1 MRRMTVYMIAITV
14 LVVALPLPLAAQTPA
29 QLPPEQIERIETVIA
44 SKMAR
49 QSIPALSIAIAV
61 NNRIVYANGFG
72 FADLEN
78 FVPARAD
85 TLYRTASIAKPMTA
99 TAVLQL
105 VERGKLDLDA
115 PIQQYCPAFP
125 EKNWR
130 VTARQ
135 LLGHLGGV
143 RHYKS
148 MEEATGKKHYFSVVE
163 SLELFK
169 NDPLL
174 HEPGTK
180 FSYTTFGY
188 VLLGCAIEGASGMS
202 YLDYMQKNVFDPAG
216 MHRTG
221 PDDVHRILPNRARG
235 YVVLDEDDYESLPD
249 AAKADAEVGALYNAS
264 LHDTSMKVPG
274 GGLVS
279 TAIDLVKFAL
289 AHNTGLLLEEET
301 REQMWTRQATR
312 DGQQTKFGLGWL
324 PIELPDER
332 PPGVLVLAAGGQPG
346 TSTLLVL
353 RPDRGRAIALMVNLQ
368 GMVGN
373 LRRLSFQVRMALMGE
388 SEPPTSRE

>member
-1 MRRMTVYMIAITV
+1 MRRITVYMIAITV

-44 SKMAR
+44 SEMAR

-78 FVPARAD
+78 SVPARAD
-85 TLYRTASIAKPMTA
+85 TLFRTASIAKSMTA

-105 VERGKLDLDA
+105 VERSKLDLDA

-125 EKNWR
+125 EKNWP

-148 MEEATGKKHYFSVVE
+148 GEEATGKKHYFSVVE

-169 NDPLL
+169 DDPLL
-174 HEPGTK
+174 HEPGTA
-180 FSYTTFGY
+180 FRYTTFGY

-249 AAKADAEVGALYNAS
+249 AAKTAAEVGALYNAS

-279 TAIDLVKFAL
+279 TAVDLVKFAL

-301 REQMWTRQATR
+301 RKQMWTRQATR
-312 DGQQTKFGLGWL
+312 DGQQSNFGLGWVV
-324 PIELPDER
+324 IEFTDER
-332 PPGVLVLAAGGQPG
+332 APRVLVMAAGGQPG
-346 TSTLLVL
+346 TSTFLVL
-353 RPDRGRAIALMVNLQ
+353 SPDRGRAIALMVNLE
-368 GMVGN
+368 GMFGN
-373 LRRLSFQVRMALMGE
+373 LRRLAGQVRMAVMGE

>member
-1 MRRMTVYMIAITV
+1 MRRITVYMIAITV

-44 SKMAR
+44 SEMAR

-105 VERGKLDLDA
+105 AERGKLDLDA

-125 EKNWR
+125 EKNWP

-148 MEEATGKKHYFSVVE
+148 GEEATGKKHYFSVVE

-169 NDPLL
+169 DDPLL
-174 HEPGTK
+174 HEPGTA
-180 FSYTTFGY
+180 FRYTTFGY

-279 TAIDLVKFAL
+279 TAVDLVKFAL

-301 REQMWTRQATR
+301 RKQMWTRQATR
-312 DGQQTKFGLGWL
+312 DGQQSNFGLGWVV
-324 PIELPDER
+324 IEFTDER
-332 PPGVLVLAAGGQPG
+332 APGVLVMAAGGQPG
-346 TSTLLVL
+346 TSTFLVL
-353 RPDRGRAIALMVNLQ
+353 RPDRGRAIALMVNLE
-368 GMVGN
+368 GMFGN
-373 LRRLSFQVRMALMGE
+373 LRRLAGQVRKAVMGE

>member
-1 MRRMTVYMIAITV
+1 MRRITVYMIAITV

-44 SKMAR
+44 SEMAR

-125 EKNWR
+125 EKNWP

-148 MEEATGKKHYFSVVE
+148 GEEATGKKHYFSVVE

-169 NDPLL
+169 DEPLL

-180 FSYTTFGY
+180 FSYTTYGY
-188 VLLGCAIEGASGMS
+188 SLLGCAVEGASGTL
-202 YLDYMQKNVFDPAG
+202 YEEYMREHVFGPAG
-216 MHRTG
+216 MTRTQ
-221 PDDVHRILPNRARG
+221 PDNVFVIIPNRARG
-235 YVVLDEDDYESLPD
+235 YIRLDEETYAQLPD
-249 AAKADAEVGALYNAS
+249 EAKRFAQVGELYNAQ

-279 TAIDLVKFAL
+279 TAVDLANFAL
-289 AHNTGLLLEEET
+289 AVKNGVLLKESS
-301 REQMWTRQATR
+301 REQVWQRQKTH
-312 DGQQTKFGLGWL
+312 DGQETSYGLGWSVSQINGMKSVSHGGSQAGVRTSLAML
-324 PIELPDER
+324 PEK
-332 PPGVLVLAAGGQPG
+332 GAV
-346 TSTLLVL
+346 
-353 RPDRGRAIALMVNLQ
+353 IAVMANLQ
-368 GMVGN
+368 GISLGPMV
-373 LRRLSFQVRMALMGE
+373 RRIRAILFSPSTEAPQQ
-388 SEPPTSRE
+388 

>member
-1 MRRMTVYMIAITV
+1 MCRMTVYMIAITV

-44 SKMAR
+44 SEMAR

-85 TLYRTASIAKPMTA
+85 TLYRTAPIAKPMTA

-125 EKNWR
+125 EKNWP

-143 RHYKS
+143 RHYKCGD
-148 MEEATGKKHYFSVVE
+148 EATGKKHYFSVVE

-169 NDPLL
+169 DDPLL
-174 HEPGTK
+174 HEPGTA
-180 FSYTTFGY
+180 FRYTTFGY
-188 VLLGCAIEGASGMS
+188 VHLGCAIEGASGMS

-274 GGLVS
+274 GGLGS
-279 TAIDLVKFAL
+279 TAVDLVKFAL
-289 AHNTGLLLEEET
+289 AHNTGLLL
-301 REQMWTRQATR
+301 
-312 DGQQTKFGLGWL
+312 
-324 PIELPDER
+324 
-332 PPGVLVLAAGGQPG
+332 
-346 TSTLLVL
+346 
-353 RPDRGRAIALMVNLQ
+353 
-368 GMVGN
+368 
-373 LRRLSFQVRMALMGE
+373 
-388 SEPPTSRE
+388 